1 MTTDIS
7 DISEKMEDENSEQ
20 FMMDFF
26 NMAGFGGTDFAEMS
40 ERMGK
45 KAFEDFISSAN
56 ALLYEHEEK
65 RSTGNWKGTEN
76 SLKPSQDFFVS
87 NFAHVMFNMPSDNL
101 TNNTFLL
108 SIYFLFNE

>member
-45 KAFEDFISSAN
+45 RRLRI
-56 ALLYEHEEK
+56 LLPRQMLFYMNMKKSEVQV
-65 RSTGNWKGTEN
+65 TGRGQKI
-76 SLKPSQDFFVS
+76 
-87 NFAHVMFNMPSDNL
+87 A
-101 TNNTFLL
+101 
-108 SIYFLFNE
+108 